1 MSTYWSFF
9 HHRGPA
15 WVFDFLTRIKR
26 FDGLSSLPNSEKGQK
41 ISKTNYLVL
50 ISSTKRTDSAQA
62 HYSFSGGYENKLLIC
77 SWDFLNFRVCTT
89 IFFMKFWGLSIKKPY
104 PEENF
109 GFEPQVTLL
118 LKNQRSS
125 GTIHLTFLSSSI
137 AYTLSLFLLALGCGT

>member
-1 MSTYWSFF
+1 MRKKIPSC
-9 HHRGPA
+9 
-15 WVFDFLTRIKR
+15 I
-26 FDGLSSLPNSEKGQK
+26 NSAFKLFEGQK

-137 AYTLSLFLLALGCGT
+137 AYTLSLFFTCSGLRNLIIEIMQNILWNRLISGK